1 MDNLELILGILS
13 ILFVMFAIYISI
25 LAIKNLPIGYLSG
38 YIQTIIYSAI
48 MLTLGY
54 IWHTISELFDFKEVM
69 GTYIEYPEYMF
80 KIVASVFLA
89 YASYRLYGLSKV
101 FRVNNW
107 TEHENKSRKLK
118 RRNKFI

>member
-13 ILFVMFAIYISI
+13 ILFVIFAIYISM

-54 IWHTISELFDFKEVM
+54 IWHTIRELLDLKEEL
-69 GTYIEYPEYMF
+69 GPYIEYPEYMF
-80 KIVASVFLA
+80 QIVASFFLA
-89 YASYRLYGLSKV
+89 YASYRLYGLSKE
-101 FRVNNW
+101 FRV
-107 TEHENKSRKLK
+107 EHKNKSRKK
-118 RRNKFI
+118 

>member
-1 MDNLELILGILS
+1 MDNIELILGILS

-25 LAIKNLPIGYLSG
+25 LAIKNLPTGYLSG
-38 YIQTIIYSAI
+38 YIKIIIYSAF

-54 IWHTISELFDFKEVM
+54 IWHTIRELFDLKEVM

-80 KIVASVFLA
+80 KIIASVFLA

-101 FRVNNW
+101 FRVNNRA
-107 TEHENKSRKLK
+107 EHKNKSRKK
-118 RRNKFI
+118 

>member
-38 YIQTIIYSAI
+38 YIKIIIYSAI

-54 IWHTISELFDFKEVM
+54 IWHRIIELFDFKEVM

-80 KIVASVFLA
+80 KIIASVFLA
-89 YASYRLYGLSKV
+89 YASYRLYGLSKE
-101 FRVNNW
+101 FRA
-107 TEHENKSRKLK
+107 EQKNKGHKK
-118 RRNKFI
+118 